1 MQAAHAQ
8 HLKNGYVQTHLQQF
22 SNLDSI
28 FNNDDENDERPLIF
42 LTKGLLLKLLFKLIL
57 IIIEESEGE
66 NSLNDFEKS
75 RALAIIYV
83 WTNLANFICTF
94 RSTV

>member
-1 MQAAHAQ
+1 MTTAA
-8 HLKNGYVQTHLQQF
+8 
-22 SNLDSI
+22 
-28 FNNDDENDERPLIF
+28 ERPLIF
-42 LTKGLLLKLLFKLIL
+42 LTKGLLLLKLLFKLIL

-83 WTNLANFICTF
+83 RTNLAKYVHSVVAFSIF
-94 RSTV
+94 YESE

>member
-1 MQAAHAQ
+1 MTTAA
-8 HLKNGYVQTHLQQF
+8 
-22 SNLDSI
+22 
-28 FNNDDENDERPLIF
+28 ERPLIF
-42 LTKGLLLKLLFKLIL
+42 LTKGLLLLKLLFKLIL

-83 WTNLANFICTF
+83 RTNLANFICTF

>member
-1 MQAAHAQ
+1 MTRAA
-8 HLKNGYVQTHLQQF
+8 
-22 SNLDSI
+22 
-28 FNNDDENDERPLIF
+28 ERPLIF

-83 WTNLANFICTF
+83 WTNLANLNWLA
-94 RSTV
+94 SYKSLMPLK

>member
-1 MQAAHAQ
+1 MTRAA
-8 HLKNGYVQTHLQQF
+8 
-22 SNLDSI
+22 
-28 FNNDDENDERPLIF
+28 ERPLIF

-83 WTNLANFICTF
+83 RTNLANFICTF